1 MSDLRAAAQQALEA
15 LNYYERHTGFKS
27 TATDALRA
35 ALAQQPEPVQE
46 PVHQFRL
53 MYSSDWHDGHPNPA
67 YGYGPYQTRT
77 LYAAPPQRPRLTDE
91 EIDKA
96 TAQERDALLDHIYEY
111 GTAAEGVLERIRRLA
126 RAVER
131 KVRGE

>member
-1 MSDLRAAAQQALEA
+1 MTEQERAAMQQALEA
-15 LNYYERHTGFKS
+15 LELMVVDVKTTPTAYEAQRQ
-27 TATDALRA
+27 AIAALRA
-35 ALAQQPEPVQE
+35 ALAEPVQEPVQE

-91 EIDKA
+91 EID
-96 TAQERDALLDHIYEY
+96 ALPWN
-111 GTAAEGVLERIRRLA
+111 GSPRQFA
-126 RAVER
+126 RAIER